1 MASLAVAPNG
11 SNETVNKTTTTKG
24 TSVVIEMK
32 LRDDELNESIKGIDH
47 VLTTYKGRENVL
59 TNPLINAL
67 KSMKKQLKER
77 VKYQSTLPK
86 QQQQPPPPPVDDFML
101 TCQELSEKKVDI
113 ERLYTV
119 LKFEQM
125 KKQKADGVAE
135 KSKKDF

>member
-59 TNPLINAL
+59 TKPLINVLELFTMNVKTMDILLFLLQTMAML
-67 KSMKKQLKER
+67 KICSTRIKKWFVQL
-77 VKYQSTLPK
+77 TH
-86 QQQQPPPPPVDDFML
+86 
-101 TCQELSEKKVDI
+101 
-113 ERLYTV
+113 
-119 LKFEQM
+119 
-125 KKQKADGVAE
+125 
-135 KSKKDF
+135 